1 MRCPVCSTG
10 GSFSAVERHGRFT
23 VLHCPACDV
32 QFSEPME
39 AAGDAFYDSH
49 ELYAGPEIWYTSTKT
64 LQWDQRMFLRDRP
77 HPGGRLLDVG
87 CGTGYFIA
95 AARADG
101 YHVSG
106 IDLSHGQLEVARR
119 RFGLTDV
126 HALTLDEY
134 AGRVAPMSFDL
145 VTAFQVL
152 EHVADPAAFLRKI
165 RTLVAPEGF
174 VAIGVPNWR
183 VWSLLREPLDR
194 PPNHLTRWSARSL
207 HDALTRAD
215 FEVVRI
221 REHRSAYGVMM
232 RGLRLGVLRRAM
244 QARSGMQEKP
254 AVPVAPGETGAAGTT
269 ATRTSAAVLTLAVA
283 KARLLT
289 MVDVPVGMALGAIRA
304 PGCLV
309 YALARAR
316 R

>member
-134 AGRVAPMSFDL
+134 AGRVAPASFDRQ
-145 VTAFQVL
+145 TPRAY
-152 EHVADPAAFLRKI
+152 EAA
-165 RTLVAPEGF
+165 
-174 VAIGVPNWR
+174 
-183 VWSLLREPLDR
+183 
-194 PPNHLTRWSARSL
+194 
-207 HDALTRAD
+207 
-215 FEVVRI
+215 
-221 REHRSAYGVMM
+221 
-232 RGLRLGVLRRAM
+232 
-244 QARSGMQEKP
+244 
-254 AVPVAPGETGAAGTT
+254 
-269 ATRTSAAVLTLAVA
+269 
-283 KARLLT
+283 
-289 MVDVPVGMALGAIRA
+289 
-304 PGCLV
+304 
-309 YALARAR
+309 
-316 R
+316 

>member
-1 MRCPVCSTG
+1 
-10 GSFSAVERHGRFT
+10 
-23 VLHCPACDV
+23 
-32 QFSEPME
+32 
-39 AAGDAFYDSH
+39 
-49 ELYAGPEIWYTSTKT
+49 
-64 LQWDQRMFLRDRP
+64 
-77 HPGGRLLDVG
+77 
-87 CGTGYFIA
+87 
-95 AARADG
+95 
-101 YHVSG
+101 
-106 IDLSHGQLEVARR
+106 
-119 RFGLTDV
+119 
-126 HALTLDEY
+126 
-134 AGRVAPMSFDL
+134 

-183 VWSLLREPLDR
+183 VWSWLREPLDR

-254 AVPVAPGETGAAGTT
+254 AVPVAPGETGAEGTT

>member
-1 MRCPVCSTG
+1 
-10 GSFSAVERHGRFT
+10 

-134 AGRVAPMSFDL
+134 AGRVAPASFDV

-152 EHVADPAAFLRKI
+152 EHVADPGSFLRRI
-165 RTLVAPEGF
+165 RSLVVPEGWIA
-174 VAIGVPNWR
+174 VGVPNWR

-194 PPNHLTRWSARSL
+194 PPNHLTRWSTASL
-207 HDALTRAD
+207 RAALARAD

-232 RGLRLGVLRRAM
+232 RGLRLGLLRRAM
-244 QARSGMQEKP
+244 RAAPSMPPKP
-254 AVPVAPGETGAAGTT
+254 ATQPGDTAPAETAP
-269 ATRTSAAVLTLAVA
+269 TRTSATVLTLAVA

-289 MVDVPVGMALGAIRA
+289 MLDVPLGMALSAIRA

-309 YALARAR
+309 YALARAPR
-316 R
+316 

>member
-1 MRCPVCSTG
+1 M
-10 GSFSAVERHGRFT
+10 
-23 VLHCPACDV
+23 
-32 QFSEPME
+32 
-39 AAGDAFYDSH
+39 
-49 ELYAGPEIWYTSTKT
+49 
-64 LQWDQRMFLRDRP
+64 
-77 HPGGRLLDVG
+77 
-87 CGTGYFIA
+87 
-95 AARADG
+95 
-101 YHVSG
+101 
-106 IDLSHGQLEVARR
+106 ARR

-207 HDALTRAD
+207 RDALTRAD

-244 QARSGMQEKP
+244 QARSATREKP
-254 AVPVAPGETGAAGTT
+254 AVPARSGETGAEGTP

>member
-254 AVPVAPGETGAAGTT
+254 AVPVAPGETGAEGTT

>member
-1 MRCPVCSTG
+1 ALAGAMRWRVCSTG

-32 QFSEPME
+32 TFSEQME

-134 AGRVAPMSFDL
+134 AGRVDLGSMNLMTTFQEL
-145 VTAFQVL
+145 VTVSDRATFI
-152 EHVADPAAFLRKI
+152 RKI
-165 RTLVAPEGF
+165 RN
-174 VAIGVPNWR
+174 I
-183 VWSLLREPLDR
+183 
-194 PPNHLTRWSARSL
+194 
-207 HDALTRAD
+207 
-215 FEVVRI
+215 
-221 REHRSAYGVMM
+221 
-232 RGLRLGVLRRAM
+232 
-244 QARSGMQEKP
+244 
-254 AVPVAPGETGAAGTT
+254 
-269 ATRTSAAVLTLAVA
+269 
-283 KARLLT
+283 
-289 MVDVPVGMALGAIRA
+289 
-304 PGCLV
+304 
-309 YALARAR
+309 
-316 R
+316 